1 LRPRLRLRRG
11 PRRAGPS
18 RVAYLHDGQTFGGIE
33 TLQVNVV
40 RRLDRERFD
49 PSVVLF
55 DTGDAA
61 GQFRDV
67 LSTEQVDVGT
77 VDRRGGRSLVSSAA
91 MVWRLQQLLRRDRVD
106 VTHIQTRGPGASR
119 LLTVAAWIAGVP
131 ARVRTEHTPELDPGR
146 WGRYKL
152 VPFDLLTDLIVS
164 DSQAD
169 REHHVSTL
177 HRPPSKVVTSYCG
190 IDPFPFDPDHD
201 VAAAKASLGIPP
213 ATTVVGTV
221 GRMHAQK
228 GHTYLLS
235 AAAALLERRDEPL
248 LFLIVGDGPDED
260 SLRKQAEEAG
270 ITDRVWFAGFQAE
283 PLAFMQAMDVVVMP
297 SLWEGFSISM
307 QEFMALGKAMV
318 VSDHHSF
325 REAIDDGVHGL
336 IVERADAAGL
346 ADAIERLLQDPPM
359 RALLGKAAAERA
371 RADFSID
378 RHVEE
383 LMALYGELLE
393 RRTPASSRDGG

>member
-1 LRPRLRLRRG
+1 LRARLRLRRISRRTG
-11 PRRAGPS
+11 PHRL
-18 RVAYLHDGQTFGGIE
+18 AYLHDGQTFGGIE

-40 RRLDRERFD
+40 QRLDRERFD

-67 LSTEQVDVGT
+67 LAAAGAKVAT
-77 VDRRGGRSLVSSAA
+77 VDRPGRRSLVSSAA
-91 MVWRLQQLLRRDRVD
+91 MVWRLQRLLRHDRVD
-106 VTHIQTRGPGASR
+106 VTHIQTRGAGASR
-119 LLTVAAWIAGVP
+119 LLTIAAWMAGVP
-131 ARVRTEHTPELDPGR
+131 ARVRTEHTPDLSLDR
-146 WGRYKL
+146 WGRYQL
-152 VPFDLLTDLIVS
+152 VPFDLVTDAIVS

-177 HRPPSKVVTSYCG
+177 HRPASKVVTSYCG

-201 VAAAKASLGIPP
+201 VAAAKAALGIPP
-213 ATTVVGTV
+213 TTTVIGTV

-228 GHTYLLS
+228 GHTYLLA

-248 LFLIVGDGPDED
+248 LFVIVGDGPDEE
-260 SLRKQAEEAG
+260 SLRRQADEAG
-270 ITDRVWFAGFQAE
+270 ITERIWFAGFRAE
-283 PLAFMQAMDVVVMP
+283 PLQLMQAMDVVVMP

-336 IVERADAAGL
+336 IVARADVPAL
-346 ADAIERLLQDPPM
+346 ANAIERLLEDPPL
-359 RALLGKAAAERA
+359 RALLGKAASERA
-371 RADFSID
+371 RLEFSID

-383 LMALYGELLE
+383 LMALYEALLE
-393 RRTPASSRDGG
+393 RHAPARSRDGG